1 MLNNENLI
9 VDIQQTIRLEF
20 KKLGQ
25 VKTKTELL
33 SESNLLYRS
42 ICNDADILFQPLN
55 EWVDGIDLH
64 NLSCYFREYMFA
76 YIQGRPRQMA
86 FYTVQIV
93 EYFLLLWYVDFGGFE
108 KIKNEALFMGDIKGK
123 LLQNPGEPMPRNKSI
138 IERIQEN
145 PKLHALD
152 YLSDKSQALSLLTQ
166 FNKHV
171 KTPIQEKSKKESGKV
186 AYLDGDFFTVLRFL
200 RNKHSHAAKGEFKF
214 NLFKY
219 ANETAEDYSKRLLM
233 LSQWLELEEQEYQ
246 SNVKFIKFHKGN
258 MDLLLAY
265 RFYIAE
271 HLKIVNN
278 TVV

>member
-1 MLNNENLI
+1 MATNENI
-9 VDIQQTIRLEF
+9 ITDIQQTIRLEF

-25 VKTKTELL
+25 AKTKAELL

-42 ICNDADILFQPLN
+42 ICNDADNLFLPLKGC
-55 EWVDGIDLH
+55 VDGVDLQ
-64 NLSCYFREYMFA
+64 NLSSYFREYMLA

-93 EYFLLLWYVDFGGFE
+93 EYYILLWYVDFGGFE

-123 LLQNPGEPMPRNKSI
+123 LPQDLGVTMPRYKSI

-145 PKLHALD
+145 PKLQALD
-152 YLSDKSQALSLLTQ
+152 YLSEKSQALSLLTF

-171 KTPIQEKSKKESGKV
+171 KTPIQEKLKKESYKV

-200 RNKHSHAAKGEFKF
+200 RNKHSHAVKGEFKF

-219 ANETAEDYSKRLLM
+219 VNETDGDYSKRLLM
-233 LSQWLELEEQEYQ
+233 LSQWLELDEQEYQ

-265 RFYIAE
+265 RFYISE
-271 HLKIVNN
+271 HLKILNN
-278 TVV
+278 IVE